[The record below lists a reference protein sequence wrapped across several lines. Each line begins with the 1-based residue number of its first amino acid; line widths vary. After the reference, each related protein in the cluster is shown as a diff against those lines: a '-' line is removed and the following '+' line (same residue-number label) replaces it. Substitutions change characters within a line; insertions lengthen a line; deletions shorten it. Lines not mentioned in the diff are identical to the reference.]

1 MAAAAALGRAVLTAG
16 GTMLALGAATMAVS
30 SVGMGVARVVLAQ
43 KKAAT
48 AVDCPTCAGQGR
60 TRCTVCK
67 GARVIEHHPFPTP
80 PLPGATRTPWCACPM
95 CAADGEQV
103 CVNCLGEKRV
113 LPLDSGLVLYDC
125 DGERGGASGGN
136 GGSGRRA
143 RAAAR

>member
-48 AVDCPTCAGQGR
+48 AVDCPRCAGQGR
-60 TRCTVCK
+60 TRCAVCK

-95 CAADGEQV
+95 CAAEGEQT
-103 CVNCLGEKRV
+103 CVNCLGEKTV
-113 LPLDSGLVLYDC
+113 LPLDSGFVLYDC
-125 DGERGGASGGN
+125 DQSGG
-136 GGSGRRA
+136 GGGNGRRA
-143 RAAAR
+143 RAR

>member
-16 GTMLALGAATMAVS
+16 GTMLALGAVTMAVS

-48 AVDCPTCAGQGR
+48 AVDCPRCQGR
-60 TRCTVCK
+60 GRAPCAVCR

-95 CAADGEQV
+95 CAAEGEQV
-103 CVNCLGEKRV
+103 CVNCLGEKTV
-113 LPLDSGLVLYDC
+113 LPDAGHVLYFD
-125 DGERGGASGGN
+125 ERDEGGGA
-136 GGSGRRA
+136 RRA
-143 RAAAR
+143 AVAAAAAAR